1 MTRKKVKLAW
11 IVNDS
16 ARRAS
21 LKKRRLGLLKKVSE
35 LTTLCGVDACLIVYS
50 PDEIEPMVWPSHAEV
65 QRQLGEFHKMPESE
79 RQKKMMNQETYLTD
93 RVTKAQEQLTKYQR
107 RNKEI
112 EMGHLMNQI
121 DQGKGLDELNL
132 TELHGLTWLVEEKM
146 KEIRKRI
153 EFFQQVPFVTDGPC
167 ALGDLSFP
175 PSSPADDLTARIGG
189 ASDGLEGDGRST
201 HAESL
206 LWDQWFID
214 MMNNSEFKSGAR
226 SSSMRSDI
234 GLPDYHPFTG
244 NTADDRGLPRH
255 SFGGSSCVAAITG
268 QPPYRNLRGPPTSDA
283 GLPPLSSRP
292 HGSASDMGLPHESV
306 GSSSFGPFG
315 SDSGQLHPK

>member
-16 ARRAS
+16 ARRAC

-50 PDEIEPMVWPSHAEV
+50 PNVTEPM
-65 QRQLGEFHKMPESE
+65 FHKMPESE

-107 RNKEI
+107 RNKGV
-112 EMGHLMNQI
+112 EMNHLMNQI
-121 DQGKGLDELNL
+121 DQDKGLDELNL

-146 KEIRKRI
+146 KEMRKRI
-153 EFFQQVPFVTDGPC
+153 EFFQQVPFVTASPR
-167 ALGDLSFP
+167 AHGDLSLP

-189 ASDGLEGDGRST
+189 ASGGLGGDVRST

-226 SSSMRSDI
+226 SSTMRSDI
-234 GLPDYHPFTG
+234 GLPDYHPCSG
-244 NTADDRGLPRH
+244 STADDRGQPRH
-255 SFGGSSCVAAITG
+255 SFGGSWSVAAEMG
-268 QPPYRNLRGPPTSDA
+268 QPPYGNLRQPTSDL
-283 GLPPLSSRP
+283 GLAPLSSGP
-292 HGSASDMGLPHESV
+292 HDGASDIGLPRGSA
-306 GSSSFGPFG
+306 GSINVGPFG
-315 SDSGQLHPK
+315 SDS